1 MHWRQPVMVGASMN
15 ERAIRG
21 PVVPTGRVPR
31 RWHALSLALL
41 AVLLVAC
48 GQPIAAP
55 AAIPAGAAAAP
66 AVAAVAAAPSTG
78 RLLFVRGGNIWLWQD
93 GQSAQLTDTG
103 SIRQPRWSPTGDAI
117 LYVKVGESYM
127 NLMRADGNAQNP
139 RALTD
144 NQAKGYQIES
154 ADYVRLSFLLTGPTW
169 ARLADGSDRI
179 IYSTDRDGGAFNLA
193 MLNGVGGK
201 PVSLNATKALG
212 VHIEGAALSPDGAT
226 VAFVAPV
233 ADAASGVTETQVYT
247 VSPATGAYKAIT
259 NEKKG
264 AYDPAWSA
272 DGQWVVYSARTEKVD
287 ETDLYIMHA
296 DGSGRQRL
304 TDGGKDRGASWS
316 PDGTQIAFLRQQD
329 NGFALYTI
337 DLDGST
343 GTISAGR
350 PQRLGDFNDVEGVSG
365 TSWAR

>member
-1 MHWRQPVMVGASMN
+1 MVGASMG

-21 PVVPTGRVPR
+21 TVAMRQRLQR
-31 RWHALSLALL
+31 RWHGLSLALL

-48 GQPIAAP
+48 GRPTGATKPTP
-55 AAIPAGAAAAP
+55 ADVAAAP
-66 AVAAVAAAPSTG
+66 AVAAVAAAEAPATG

-93 GQSAQLTDTG
+93 GQSTQLTNGG
-103 SIRQPRWSPTGDAI
+103 SIRQPRWSPAGDAI
-117 LYVKVGESYM
+117 LYVQVGESYM
-127 NLMRADGNAQNP
+127 NLMLADANAQNP

-179 IYSTDRDGGAFNLA
+179 VYSTDRDGGAFNLA
-193 MLNGVGGK
+193 MMSGVGGK
-201 PVSLNATKALG
+201 PVSVNTTKVLG

-226 VAFVAPV
+226 IAFVAPV
-233 ADAASGVTETQVYT
+233 TDAASGATETQLYT
-247 VSPATGAYKAIT
+247 LNPATGAYRAIT
-259 NEKKG
+259 SEKKG

-272 DGQWVVYSARTEKVD
+272 DGQWLVYSARADKAD

-304 TDGGKDRGASWS
+304 TEGGKDRGASWS

-329 NGFALYTI
+329 TGFALYTI
-337 DLDGST
+337 DLDQST
-343 GTISAGR
+343 GTIAAGK
-350 PQRLGDFNDVEGVSG
+350 PQRLGDFTDAEGISG

>member
-1 MHWRQPVMVGASMN
+1 MAAR
-15 ERAIRG
+15 
-21 PVVPTGRVPR
+21 TGSVRR
-31 RWHALSLALL
+31 RWQGLSLALL
-41 AVLLVAC
+41 ALLLVAC
-48 GQPIAAP
+48 GQPTASPTAAP
-55 AAIPAGAAAAP
+55 AAVPAPTAAES
-66 AVAAVAAAPSTG
+66 AVAEAPSGG
-78 RLLFVRGGNIWLWQD
+78 RVLFTRGGNIWLWQD
-93 GQSAQLTDTG
+93 GQTAQLTDAG
-103 SIRQPRWSPTGDAI
+103 GIRQPRWSPSGDAI

-127 NLMRADGNAQNP
+127 NLMLADANAQNA

-154 ADYVRLSFLLTGPTW
+154 QEYVQHSFLLTGPTW

-179 IYSTDRDGGAFNLA
+179 VYSTDREGGAFNLA
-193 MLNGVGGK
+193 MMSGVGAKG
-201 PVSLNATKALG
+201 VSINATKALG
-212 VHIEGAALSPDGAT
+212 VHIEGAALSPDGST
-226 VAFVAPV
+226 IAFVAPV
-233 ADAASGVTETQVYT
+233 TDAASGATETQLYT
-247 VSPATGAYKAIT
+247 VAPATGAYKAIT

-272 DGQWVVYSARTEKVD
+272 DGQWIVFSARSEKGD

-329 NGFALYTI
+329 TGFALYTI
-337 DLDGST
+337 DLDQST
-343 GTISAGR
+343 GVIAPGK
-350 PQRLGDFNDVEGVSG
+350 PQRLGDFLDADGISG